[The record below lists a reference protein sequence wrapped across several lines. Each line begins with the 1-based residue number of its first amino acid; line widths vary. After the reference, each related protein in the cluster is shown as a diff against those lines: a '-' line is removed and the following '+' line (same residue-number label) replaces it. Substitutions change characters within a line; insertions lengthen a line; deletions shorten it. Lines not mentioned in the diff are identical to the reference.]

1 MQIRSK
7 NILILERCKLFYN
20 NGKRMKEMT
29 EKTSLKKST
38 ILTYIYIYIYI
49 LLTLH
54 KEKVVSMDIM

>member
-38 ILTYIYIYIYI
+38 ILTYIYIYI
-49 LLTLH
+49 LLTLY